1 MSEGAIMIFCAV
13 LGSGAATAIVSY
25 LVRRKEEKDKKETGE
40 NQGIRWLL
48 QDRLEHLARHYLAD
62 GVVTYE
68 EMRNWN
74 RGHAIYHEI
83 LGGNGDLDNVKTAL
97 KQLYMK
103 GRLEK

>member
-1 MSEGAIMIFCAV
+1 MSEGAIMILCAV
-13 LGSGAATAIVSY
+13 IGSGAATAIVSY
-25 LVRRKEEKDKKETGE
+25 FVRRREEKDKKETGE

-74 RGHAIYHEI
+74 RGHTIYHEI

>member
-1 MSEGAIMIFCAV
+1 MSEGAIMIICAV
-13 LGSGAATAIVSY
+13 IGSGAATAIVSY
-25 LVRRKEEKDKKETGE
+25 FVRRKEEKDKKETGE

-74 RGHAIYHEI
+74 RGHTIYHEI
-83 LGGNGDLDNVKTAL
+83 LGGNGDLDSVKTAL

-103 GRLEK
+103 GKLEK

>member
-1 MSEGAIMIFCAV
+1 MSEGAIMILCTV
-13 LGSGAATAIVSY
+13 IGSGAATAIVSY
-25 LVRRKEEKDKKETGE
+25 FVRRMEEKDKKETGE

-74 RGHAIYHEI
+74 RGHTIYHEI